1 MYHTITHLAIENDSG
16 VWATGRRTIARTLDL
31 GFRGRNG
38 IEPVIGDGPCGQVML
53 ARPAG
58 KRPRIVQQF
67 LELSRAVSGL
77 LVHRERGVLSTPLS
91 SVRTEVIR
99 VELLRSHHAT
109 GLATQRLMWD
119 SLHLTLLTPILI
131 WAGKAILR

>member
-1 MYHTITHLAIENDSG
+1 
-16 VWATGRRTIARTLDL
+16 
-31 GFRGRNG
+31 
-38 IEPVIGDGPCGQVML
+38 ML